1 MHVKAEGIVFQR
13 VKSIVQS
20 RKTPGPLTRRESFFG
35 LHFDLHPNKTDKS
48 LGVDITEEMI
58 EHPPFSVRLNR
69 IQYNCKGASGLT
81 EILNFFPE
89 KRDCAFTWLLF
100 SLGVFLWS

>member
-13 VKSIVQS
+13 VKPIVQS

-48 LGVDITEEMI
+48 LGVGFTEEMI
-58 EHPPFSVRLNR
+58 EHSPFSVRLNR
-69 IQYNCKGASGLT
+69 IQYDCKGASGLT

>member
-13 VKSIVQS
+13 VKPIVQS

-100 SLGVFLWS
+100 SLGVFLSS